1 MRVPVQIIYNLFA
14 PSYCEKRLYFAYNNV
29 RALEPGPFEQ
39 LIYKLGLRHEE
50 NYLNSIGE
58 YIDVSTGRIEDRIAV
73 TKKYITD
80 KMPVIYQGV
89 LGENLMIN
97 NKHIT
102 VVGIPD
108 FLIQEEG
115 EYRIRDCKLA
125 RHVDDKKHQEIIA
138 QVKVYGLLLEK
149 LTGRKVN
156 KMEAI
161 LGDNSLLDI
170 TKVEA
175 IQPKEILT
183 KVTSIAEEK
192 EAPYSPVGWSK
203 CMGCGYRNICWDMAI
218 KNSDVALVY
227 GVDQGLTRFFREK
240 GITKIRQLLDNY
252 DETSLAKVNRPWG
265 EGVQKVGKKAT
276 KILMH
281 AQAMKEKRNI
291 LIKRINLPSCNNYVM
306 FDLEGVPPYIDDL
319 EKIYLWGIQVF
330 GEKGTPYLS
339 ALAPIEEEGDYKGWE
354 NFLKNSKKVLEVYGD
369 IPFIHW
375 AAYEKTKINLY
386 LQRYGD
392 IEGIAER
399 VLNNLVDLCSLVKK
413 SLILA
418 EPSYSLKVVE
428 KVAGFKRTQEE
439 YGGNWAIAKYIEA
452 VETDNKEIR
461 KGIIDKILKYNEEDL
476 VATWEVFKWL
486 KKEIVK

>member
-1 MRVPVQIIYNLFA
+1 MRIPIQVIYNLFA

-29 RALEPGPFEQ
+29 KALEPGPFEQ

-58 YIDVSTGRIEDRIAV
+58 YIDVSTVRIEERIAA
-73 TKKYITD
+73 TKKYTND
-80 KMPVIYQGV
+80 KVPVIYQGV
-89 LGENLMIN
+89 LCEDLMVN
-97 NKHIT
+97 NKPIT
-102 VVGIPD
+102 LIGIPD
-108 FLIQEEG
+108 FLIYEEG
-115 EYRIRDCKLA
+115 GYQIRDCKLA

-138 QVKVYGLLLEK
+138 QIKVYGLLLEK
-149 LTGRKVN
+149 LTGQKVD
-156 KMEAI
+156 KMEAV
-161 LGDNSLLDI
+161 LGDNSLLDV
-170 TKVEA
+170 TKMEA
-175 IQPKEILT
+175 VQPGEILT
-183 KVTSIAEEK
+183 KVVSIAEEK
-192 EAPYSPVGWSK
+192 KAPYSPVGWSK
-203 CMGCGYRNICWDMAI
+203 CMGCGYKNICWDMAV

-227 GVDQGLTRFFREK
+227 GVDQGLARFFWEN
-240 GITKIRQLLDNY
+240 GITKIGQLLDNY
-252 DETSLAKVNRPWG
+252 DEASLARVNRPWG

-276 KILMH
+276 KILMQ

-291 LIKRINLPSCNNYVM
+291 LIKKVNLPSYDNYVM

-330 GEKGTPYLS
+330 GEKRTPYLP

-354 NFLKNSKKVLEVYGD
+354 NFLKNSRKIFKAYGD

-375 AAYEKTKINLY
+375 APYEKIKIKLY

-392 IEGIAER
+392 SGGIAER
-399 VLNNLVDLCSLVKK
+399 VLKNLVDLCALVKK

-461 KGIIDKILKYNEEDL
+461 RSIIEKILKYNQEDL

-486 KKEIVK
+486 KKEMAK

>member
-1 MRVPVQIIYNLFA
+1 MRISVQIIYNLFS
-14 PSYCEKRLYFAYNNV
+14 PSYCERRLYFAYNNV
-29 RALEPGPFEQ
+29 KMLEPGPFEQ

-50 NYLNSIGE
+50 NYLNSIVE
-58 YIDVSTGRIEDRIAV
+58 YIDVSTGRIEDRITA
-73 TKKYITD
+73 TKKYISD

-89 LGENLMIN
+89 LCADLIVN
-97 NKHIT
+97 NKPIILI
-102 VVGIPD
+102 GIPD
-108 FLIQEEG
+108 FLIYEEG
-115 EYRIRDCKLA
+115 GYQIRDCKLA
-125 RHVDDKKHQEIIA
+125 RHVDDKRHQEIIA
-138 QVKVYGLLLEK
+138 QIKVYGLLLEK
-149 LTGRKVN
+149 LTGKKIN
-156 KMEAI
+156 KMEAV
-161 LGDNSLLDI
+161 LGDNSLLDV
-170 TKVEA
+170 TKVEN
-175 IQPKEILT
+175 IQPGQILA
-183 KVTSIAEEK
+183 KVASIAEEK
-192 EAPYSPVGWSK
+192 KAPYSPVGWSK
-203 CMGCGYRNICWDMAI
+203 CMGCGYRNICWDMAV

-227 GVDQGLTRFFREK
+227 GVDQGLARFLWGN
-240 GITKIRQLLDNY
+240 GITKIGQLLDNY
-252 DETSLAKVNRPWG
+252 DETLLARVNRPWG

-276 KILMH
+276 KILMQ

-291 LIKRINLPSCNNYVM
+291 LIKKVNLPSYDNYVM

-330 GEKGTPYLS
+330 GERDSAYIP

-354 NFLKNSKKVLEVYGD
+354 NFLKNSRKIFEKYGD

-375 AAYEKTKINLY
+375 APYEKTKIKLY

-392 IEGIAER
+392 SGGIAER
-399 VLNNLVDLCSLVKK
+399 VLKNLVDLCALVKK

-461 KGIIDKILKYNEEDL
+461 RSIIEKILKYNQEDL

-486 KKEIVK
+486 KKEMAK

>member
-1 MRVPVQIIYNLFA
+1 MRIPIQVIYNLFA

-29 RALEPGPFEQ
+29 KALEPGPFEQ

-58 YIDVSTGRIEDRIAV
+58 YINVSTGRIEERIAT
-73 TKKYITD
+73 TKKYISD
-80 KMPVIYQGV
+80 KMSVIYQGV
-89 LGENLMIN
+89 LCEDLIVN
-97 NKHIT
+97 NKPIT
-102 VVGIPD
+102 LIGIPD
-108 FLIQEEG
+108 FLIYDKG
-115 EYRIRDCKLA
+115 EYKIRDCKLA
-125 RHVDDKKHQEIIA
+125 RHVDDKRHQEIIA
-138 QVKVYGLLLEK
+138 QIKVYGLLLEK
-149 LTGRKVN
+149 LTGQKVN
-156 KMEAI
+156 KMEAV
-161 LGDNSLLDI
+161 LGDNSLLDV

-175 IQPKEILT
+175 IQSGEILT
-183 KVTSIAEEK
+183 KIVNLVEEK
-192 EAPYSPVGWSK
+192 KAPYSPVGWSK
-203 CMGCGYRNICWDMAI
+203 CMGCGYRNICWEIAV

-227 GVDQGLTRFFREK
+227 GVDQGLARFFWEN

-252 DETSLAKVNRPWG
+252 DEASLARVNRPWG

-276 KILMH
+276 KILMQ

-291 LIKRINLPSCNNYVM
+291 LIKRINLPSYDNYVM

-330 GEKGTPYLS
+330 GEKRTPYIP

-354 NFLKNSKKVLEVYGD
+354 NFLKNGQKIFKVYGD

-375 AAYEKTKINLY
+375 APYEKTKIKLY

-392 IEGIAER
+392 SGGIAER
-399 VLNNLVDLCSLVKK
+399 VLKNLVDLCALVKK

-428 KVAGFKRTQEE
+428 KVVGFKRTQEE

-452 VETDNKEIR
+452 VETEDKGIR
-461 KGIIDKILKYNEEDL
+461 KSIIEKILKYNQEDL

-486 KKEIVK
+486 KKEMAK

>member
-1 MRVPVQIIYNLFA
+1 MRIPIQVIYNLFA

-29 RALEPGPFEQ
+29 KTLEPGPFEQ
-39 LIYKLGLRHEE
+39 LIYKLGLRHEK

-58 YIDVSTGRIEDRIAV
+58 YIDVSTGRIEERIAA
-73 TKKYITD
+73 TKKYTND
-80 KMPVIYQGV
+80 KVLVIYQGV
-89 LGENLMIN
+89 LCEDLMVN
-97 NKHIT
+97 NKPIT
-102 VVGIPD
+102 LIGIPD
-108 FLIQEEG
+108 FLIYEEG
-115 EYRIRDCKLA
+115 GYQIRDCKLA

-138 QVKVYGLLLEK
+138 QIKVYGLLLEK
-149 LTGRKVN
+149 LTGQKVD
-156 KMEAI
+156 KMEAV
-161 LGDNSLLDI
+161 LGDNSLLDV
-170 TKVEA
+170 TKMEA
-175 IQPKEILT
+175 IQPGEILT
-183 KVTSIAEEK
+183 KVVSIAEEK
-192 EAPYSPVGWSK
+192 KAPYSPVGWSK
-203 CMGCGYRNICWDMAI
+203 CMGCGYRNICWDMAV

-227 GVDQGLTRFFREK
+227 GVDQGLARFFWEK

-252 DETSLAKVNRPWG
+252 DEASLARVNRPWG

-276 KILMH
+276 KILMQ

-291 LIKRINLPSCNNYVM
+291 LIKKVNLPSYDNYVM

-330 GEKGTPYLS
+330 GEKRTPYLP

-354 NFLKNSKKVLEVYGD
+354 NFLKNSRKIFKAYGD
-369 IPFIHW
+369 VPFIHW
-375 AAYEKTKINLY
+375 APYEKTKIKLY

-392 IEGIAER
+392 SGGIAER
-399 VLNNLVDLCSLVKK
+399 VLKNLVDLCALVKK

-461 KGIIDKILKYNEEDL
+461 RSIIEKILKYNQEDL

-486 KKEIVK
+486 KKEMAK